1 VQQIDSNVP
10 ITGLRSIDS
19 DVDSTL
25 SGERMMATMST
36 LFGTLATLL
45 AVVGLYGVMSFTVA
59 RRTREIGVRMALGA
73 RSMDVAWMV
82 MREALA
88 IAALG
93 ALLGAPLA
101 WWLSRY
107 VESQLFGVTPTDAA
121 TFGLVVLALA
131 VVAVAAGLVPSR
143 RASKVEPMTALRY
156 E

>member
-1 VQQIDSNVP
+1 
-10 ITGLRSIDS
+10 
-19 DVDSTL
+19 
-25 SGERMMATMST
+25 
-36 LFGTLATLL
+36 
-45 AVVGLYGVMSFTVA
+45 
-59 RRTREIGVRMALGA
+59 MALGA
-73 RSMDVAWMV
+73 RAMDVAWMV

-93 ALLGAPLA
+93 AALGAPLA

-121 TFGLVVLALA
+121 TFGLVVLVLA

-143 RASKVEPMTALRY
+143 RASKVEPMAALRY

>member
-1 VQQIDSNVP
+1 MSLARP
-10 ITGLRSIDS
+10 AGPAAESS
-19 DVDSTL
+19 DDVLKPGGFASRHIGPDPADC
-25 SGERMMATMST
+25 EHM
-36 LFGTLATLL
+36 L
-45 AVVGLYGVMSFTVA
+45 AV
-59 RRTREIGVRMALGA
+59 IGA

-121 TFGLVVLALA
+121 TFGLVVLLLA
-131 VVAVAAGLVPSR
+131 VVAVAAGLVPSH
-143 RASKVEPMTALRY
+143 RASRVEPMTALRY

>member
-1 VQQIDSNVP
+1 
-10 ITGLRSIDS
+10 
-19 DVDSTL
+19 
-25 SGERMMATMST
+25 
-36 LFGTLATLL
+36 
-45 AVVGLYGVMSFTVA
+45 
-59 RRTREIGVRMALGA
+59 
-73 RSMDVAWMV
+73 MV

-93 ALLGAPLA
+93 AALGAPLA
-101 WWLSRY
+101 WWLGRY